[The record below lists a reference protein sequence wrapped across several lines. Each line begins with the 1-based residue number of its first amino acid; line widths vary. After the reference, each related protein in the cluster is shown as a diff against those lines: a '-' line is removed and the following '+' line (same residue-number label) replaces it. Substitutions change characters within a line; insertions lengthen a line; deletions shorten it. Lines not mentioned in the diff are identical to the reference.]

1 MKVIGLTGNSGCGKG
16 AVASVMAEQGALIL
30 DCDKIAHENMMP
42 WGAAYSDIVTAFGK
56 DILKSDGEI
65 DRKVLGSVV
74 FNDRDKL
81 ELLNTV
87 THKYITEEVKRRIG
101 LNEDK
106 KCIVID
112 APLLIEA
119 GLDKICDRIWAVYAP
134 LETRIKR
141 VMSRDN
147 IDRESVILRFK
158 NQMKFEDIAKI
169 ADVVIN
175 NDGDL
180 EELRKKV
187 LKFMNDEELI

>member
-30 DCDKIAHENMMP
+30 DCDKIAHENMMS
-42 WGAAYSDIVTAFGK
+42 WGAAYSDTVSAFGK
-56 DILKSDGEI
+56 DILKADGEI
-65 DRKVLGSVV
+65 DRKALGSVV

-87 THKYITEEVKRRIG
+87 THKYITEEVKRKIG
-101 LNEDK
+101 LNKDK

-112 APLLIEA
+112 APLLIES
-119 GLDKICDRIWAVYAP
+119 GLDKICDSIWAVYAP
-134 LETRIKR
+134 VETRIKR

-180 EELRKKV
+180 EELREKV

>member
-1 MKVIGLTGNSGCGKG
+1 M
-16 AVASVMAEQGALIL
+16 
-30 DCDKIAHENMMP
+30 
-42 WGAAYSDIVTAFGK
+42 
-56 DILKSDGEI
+56 
-65 DRKVLGSVV
+65 
-74 FNDRDKL
+74 
-81 ELLNTV
+81 
-87 THKYITEEVKRRIG
+87 
-101 LNEDK
+101 
-106 KCIVID
+106 
-112 APLLIEA
+112 
-119 GLDKICDRIWAVYAP
+119 YAP

-158 NQMKFEDIAKI
+158 NQMKFEDIEKI